1 MALES
6 FPPMLLVCVRYVIS
20 GAITLLFSRAR
31 GLYLPKGK
39 ELAWACFSGLLVLGI
54 GNGALVAS
62 ETMIP
67 SGIAGLII
75 TISPFW
81 MVGVEALLPGGDRL
95 HAPTIAGMAIGLAGA
110 ALLFT
115 PDPGAGAIDPKLIVG
130 FMLLQFG
137 MAGWSFGSIIQSSR
151 RKSWNTKPMRR
162 RKAGKAHSVVAGGV
176 QQLAAGLGMIP
187 LTLASGDWTIHWSTR
202 GVSAIIYLITFGS
215 LVGYSAYVY
224 AMDTL
229 PVAIVSVYP
238 YVNAVVAVALGW
250 LFYRE
255 PFGWRE
261 TGAMVV
267 IFAGVAVVKRYSQTP
282 SARVLPEARK

>member
-6 FPPMLLVCVRYVIS
+6 FPPMLLVCVRYLIS
-20 GAITLLFSRAR
+20 GAIMLVFSRAR
-31 GLYLPKGK
+31 GLYLPRGK
-39 ELAWACFSGLLVLGI
+39 ELAWACFSGLLTLSV
-54 GNGALVAS
+54 GNGMLVAS
-62 ETMIP
+62 ETLIP

-75 TISPFW
+75 TIQPFW
-81 MVGVEALLPGGDRL
+81 MVGVEAMLPGGDRL
-95 HAPTIAGMAIGLAGA
+95 HAPTIAGMTIGLAGA

-115 PDPGAGAIDPKLIVG
+115 PDAGAINHKLIAG
-130 FMLLQFG
+130 FLLLQLG
-137 MAGWSFGSIIQSSR
+137 TAAWSFGSIIQ
-151 RKSWNTKPMRR
+151 R

-176 QQLAAGLGMIP
+176 QQLAAGLSMIP
-187 LTLASGDWTIHWSTR
+187 IALASGNLTVHWSTR
-202 GVSAIIYLITFGS
+202 GVTAILYLVIFGS

-261 TGAMVV
+261 TAAMVV
-267 IFAGVAVVKRYSQTP
+267 IFAGVAVVKRYSETP
-282 SARVLPEARK
+282 EARVLPASRRP

>member
-20 GAITLLFSRAR
+20 GAITLVFAQAR

-39 ELAWACFSGLLVLGI
+39 ELAWACFSGLLTLSL

-67 SGIAGLII
+67 SGIAGLIS

-95 HAPTIAGMAIGLAGA
+95 HPPTIAGMAVGLGGA

-115 PDPGAGAIDPKLIVG
+115 PDAGAGPGAGIDHKLVIG
-130 FMLLQFG
+130 FLVLQLG
-137 MAGWSFGSIIQSSR
+137 IAGWSFGSVLQ
-151 RKSWNTKPMRR
+151 R
-162 RKAGKAHSVVAGGV
+162 RKAGKAHPVVAGGV
-176 QQLAAGLGMIP
+176 QQLAAGLAMIP
-187 LTLASGDWTIHWSTR
+187 VTLLSGNLTVHWSTR
-202 GVSAIIYLITFGS
+202 GVSAMVYLIIFGS
-215 LVGYSAYVY
+215 LVGYSAFVY
-224 AMDTL
+224 AMDKL

-238 YVNAVVAVALGW
+238 YVNAVVAVGLGW

-261 TGAMVV
+261 MGAMVI
-267 IFAGVAVVKRYSQTP
+267 IFAGVAVVKRYSETP
-282 SARVLPEARK
+282 SARVLPASRR